1 MEFLN
6 AITAQE
12 ALEQIR
18 SFPLQELKSCTVATE
33 KALGRVLAKD
43 ITAAED
49 IPPFSRSLVDGYAVM
64 VKDTYGARETSPAF
78 LYVVGQV
85 AVGEASVLPVQEGQ
99 AIYIATGAMIPAGA
113 DGVVMQEYTRLAS
126 DAVEVTKTLRKGE
139 NIVFAGEDI
148 RKDAMV
154 LTKGTELGPF
164 DLGVLSALGVKESEV
179 FNKPRIGLIS
189 SGNEIV
195 SIETALPPPGTVRDI
210 NRYAIA
216 GLMERAGCEVNFL
229 GIARD
234 TIEDISEKLTR
245 AAEDFDLILVSGGSS
260 KGQADFITDCIERLG
275 GEVLFHGINIKPG
288 KPTIFATLRDKPVF
302 GLPGH
307 PVSCSMVVIRFVLA
321 MIKRM
326 KGDIRPNLPGLIGVL
341 SINIPSSY
349 GVEEYVRVHVDKD
362 GENVTVTPLFA
373 KSSVISTLSKADGYV
388 VVSEGKEGLEQGESV
403 EVNLFG

>member
-18 SFPLQELKSCTVATE
+18 SFPLQALKSYHIKTE
-33 KALGRVLAKD
+33 EALGRVLAQD

-64 VKDTYGARETSPAF
+64 VKDTYGARETSPSF

-85 AVGEASVLPVQEGQ
+85 PVGEDSMLPLHEGE
-99 AIYIATGAMIPAGA
+99 AIYVATGAMIPEGA
-113 DGVVMQEYTRLAS
+113 DGVVMQEYTRQTL

-148 RKDAMV
+148 RKDATV
-154 LTKGTELGPF
+154 LTKGTRLGPF
-164 DLGVLSALGVKESEV
+164 DLGVLAALGVKDVEV
-179 FNKPRIGLIS
+179 YHRPRVGLIS

-195 SIETALPPPGTVRDI
+195 GIETAVPPPGTVRDI
-210 NRYAIA
+210 NRYAIS
-216 GLMERAGCEVNFL
+216 GLLECAGCEVDFL

-234 TIEDISEKLTR
+234 TIEDISEKLKK
-245 AAEDFDLILVSGGSS
+245 AEKFDLLLVSGGSS

-275 GEVLFHGINIKPG
+275 GEVLLHGINIRPG
-288 KPTIFATLRDKPVF
+288 KPTIFARLGDKPVF

-307 PVSCSMVVIRFVLA
+307 PVSCSMVVIRFVLTLV
-321 MIKRM
+321 KRIR
-326 KGDIRPNLPGLIGVL
+326 GDLALETPTVRGVL
-341 SINIPSSY
+341 STNIPSSY
-349 GVEEYVRVHVDKD
+349 GVEEYVRVRVEKAGD
-362 GENVTVTPLFA
+362 NVIVTPLFG
-373 KSSVISTLSKADGYV
+373 KSSVVSTLSRADGYV
-388 VVSEGKEGLEQGESV
+388 VVAEGREGLEQDESV